1 MHSTVFLLTGLSLGL
16 GRSSLPDGWT
26 TKSPRDELRPTFSVG
41 VDGAFVIEHDSRD
54 GLDGWFERK
63 FPVEGGKYYRFSARR
78 RVERV
83 AEPRTSALVRIV
95 WQDATGKQVHAA
107 IPDAEAKRL
116 GHKPTAE
123 PEFPQDGV
131 SDAAGWA
138 SVGGVFR
145 APPNTVR
152 AIVELHLQ
160 WAPHGRI
167 EWRGVEFKPT
177 DPPSSRKVR
186 LAAVHLKPSGRSGKE
201 NLEEYAPLLAE
212 AGRQRVD
219 LAVLGET
226 VPYVGLN
233 KKPAE
238 TAEPIPGPSTKRI
251 GELAK
256 ENRLHVVL
264 SIYERDRHLVY
275 NTAVLIGPDGEL
287 IGKYRKVCLPHAEV
301 ESGVAPGREYPV
313 FDTKLGKIGLMVCY
327 DGFFPEVARELS
339 NRGAEIIAWP
349 VWGCNSL
356 LAQARACE
364 NHVYLVSSTYMAP
377 KDGWMLSAVY
387 DQTGKP
393 LATAETWKSL
403 AVAEVDL
410 SRPYIGP
417 YNLGDFRAMV
427 PRHRPPPLRET
438 SGR

>member
-1 MHSTVFLLTGLSLGL
+1 MNSLAILCFVL
-16 GRSSLPDGWT
+16 GVASDLPWPEGWS
-26 TKSPRDELRPTFSVG
+26 TKSPREELRPAFSKG
-41 VDGAFVIEHDSRD
+41 ADGAFVIEHDSRE
-54 GLDGWFERK
+54 GLDGWFERT
-63 FPVEGGKYYRFSARR
+63 FPVEKGKHYRFSARR
-78 RVERV
+78 KLERV

-107 IPDAEAKRL
+107 ISDAEVKRL

-123 PEFPQDGV
+123 PDFPQDGV
-131 SDAAGWA
+131 SDAAGWTE
-138 SVGGVFR
+138 VGGVFQ
-145 APPNTVR
+145 APPKAVK

-160 WAPHGRI
+160 WAPYGRVVWK
-167 EWRGVEFKPT
+167 ETAFAQTE
-177 DPPSSRKVR
+177 PPSPRKVR
-186 LAAVHLKPSGRSGKE
+186 LAAIHLRPSGKSAKQ
-201 NLEEYAPLLAE
+201 NLEEYVPLLKE
-212 AGRQRVD
+212 AARQRVD

-238 TAEPIPGPSTKRI
+238 VAESIPGPSTKRV
-251 GELAK
+251 GELAE
-256 ENRLHVVL
+256 ENRLHLVL

-275 NTAVLIGPDGEL
+275 NTAVLIGPDGKL

-301 ESGVAPGREYPV
+301 EWGVAPGREYPV

-327 DGFFPEVARELS
+327 DGFFPEVARELA

-349 VWGCNSL
+349 VWGCDPL
-356 LAQARACE
+356 LAKARAAE
-364 NHVYLVSSTYMAP
+364 NRVVLVSSTYCDANQN
-377 KDGWMLSAVY
+377 WMLSAVY

-393 LATAETWKSL
+393 LASAEKWGTI

-427 PRHRPPPLRET
+427 NRHRPVPPQNP
-438 SGR
+438 